1 MPPLARVIPVLLWTI
16 VLAAG
21 TADAQSC
28 FNDRDCADATLCNGV
43 DRCVATTCHA
53 GVPLGCDDGDPC
65 TLDSC
70 DPAAGC
76 AHQDDACPAI
86 CGPSDDGLRCSDGTA
101 CTTGDTCAGG
111 ACVGTALACDDADP
125 CTTDDCDVV
134 LGCVY
139 VEEAHPP
146 ACVSD
151 CGFIADHTPCPGDGD
166 PCTQDGC
173 LEGQCQVGLRQFVR
187 QCEDSDRCNGDEF
200 CSSVKGCEPDEPP
213 VCDDGDLCS
222 GTETCVPA
230 SGCQPGTPAPDG
242 TDCDDGRVCTVADAC
257 NAGACTGATD
267 PCDDADASTADV
279 CTETTGC
286 LHCTPMIKAKLSL
299 TFPLA
304 PRPGKFTLKGT
315 FAPPAPLDP
324 TTPAGADLVLHDGAS
339 AFHESHVAGAA
350 FVVTGSA
357 PTYKFLDKTGTLANG
372 LQKLQLKTGSPTRPA
387 KLSAKGV
394 PASSSLGGDT
404 TNSIT
409 LVAGPA
415 CSTATVPCTL
425 VRGGNARRCQTP
437 NP

>member
-1 MPPLARVIPVLLWTI
+1 
-16 VLAAG
+16 
-21 TADAQSC
+21 
-28 FNDRDCADATLCNGV
+28 
-43 DRCVATTCHA
+43 
-53 GVPLGCDDGDPC
+53 
-65 TLDSC
+65 
-70 DPAAGC
+70 
-76 AHQDDACPAI
+76 
-86 CGPSDDGLRCSDGTA
+86 
-101 CTTGDTCAGG
+101 
-111 ACVGTALACDDADP
+111 
-125 CTTDDCDVV
+125 
-134 LGCVY
+134 
-139 VEEAHPP
+139 
-146 ACVSD
+146 
-151 CGFIADHTPCPGDGD
+151 
-166 PCTQDGC
+166 
-173 LEGQCQVGLRQFVR
+173 
-187 QCEDSDRCNGDEF
+187 
-200 CSSVKGCEPDEPP
+200 

-257 NAGACTGATD
+257 NGGACTGATV

-279 CTETTGC
+279 CTESTGC

-324 TTPAGADLVLHDGAS
+324 TTPAGADLVLHDGAN
-339 AFHESHVAGAA
+339 AFHESQVAGAA

-357 PTYKFLDKTGTLANG
+357 PTYKFLDKTATLANG
-372 LQKLQLKTGSPTRPA
+372 LQKLQLKTGSPTRSA

-425 VRGGNARRCQTP
+425 VRGGKARRCQTP